1 MKDLPNMNER
11 VFVEDVTFLMLE
23 SIIYVTIIEIFSL
36 ITVKRIEA
44 NLLYRLILIEPI
56 HL

>member
-1 MKDLPNMNER
+1 MNER

-44 NLLYRLILIEPI
+44 NLLCRLILIESI